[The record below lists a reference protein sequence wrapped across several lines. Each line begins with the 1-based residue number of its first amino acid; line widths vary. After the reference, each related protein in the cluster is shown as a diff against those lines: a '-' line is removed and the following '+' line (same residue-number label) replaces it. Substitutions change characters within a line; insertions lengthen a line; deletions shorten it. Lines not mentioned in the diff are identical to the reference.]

1 MKFDTNQIKQEIKS
15 FIGNEGLKYFIELY
29 EKNGTVWVVV
39 HDDKLPHS
47 IWFHEGRQIRN
58 HIGTVFPELYNDIL
72 ETYGYNY
79 YEDLISKLVDELI
92 KEEID
97 KNK

>member
-15 FIGNEGLKYFIELY
+15 FIGNEGLEYFIY
-29 EKNGTVWVVV
+29 IFKKNNTVWTYLIINKV
-39 HDDKLPHS
+39 PHS
-47 IWFHEGRQIRN
+47 VWFWEGRQIRN
-58 HIGTVFPELYNDIL
+58 HVAKSFPKLYDEIL
-72 ETYGYNY
+72 ENYGYNY
-79 YEDLISKLVDELI
+79 YADLIAKLVDELI

>member
-1 MKFDTNQIKQEIKS
+1 MNFYTNQIKQEIKS

-29 EKNGTVWVVV
+29 EKHGTVWVVV
-39 HDDKLPHS
+39 RDDKLPHS
-47 IWFHEGRQIRN
+47 VWFWEGRQIRN
-58 HIGTVFPELYNDIL
+58 HIAKSFPKLYDEFL
-72 ETYGYNY
+72 ENYGYNY
-79 YEDLISKLVDELI
+79 YEDLISKIVDELI